1 MKAIW
6 WAATAEQPPQNDHTN
21 DARRDLESI
30 GFICLKGS
38 ELAAAV
44 RRSDAIDDLG
54 SDTPDKINI
63 SSVRYERDQKIREA
77 VKRRAGGKCEF
88 CGEPGFV
95 CSDGSRYL
103 ESHHIIALA
112 NDGADRMT
120 NVIALCPGDHRE
132 AHFGARR
139 VKLEK
144 EMIRKVRIAEEG
156 RDQAV

>member
-1 MKAIW
+1 MRGVPNNFATGSKEYDQFGLSDFLKKYAPRGRARSHFLVHDGKLYNMKAIW

-30 GFICLKGS
+30 GFIRLKGS

-77 VKRRAGGKCEF
+77 VKRRAGGN
-88 CGEPGFV
+88 V
-95 CSDGSRYL
+95 NSAANRGSFAPTVAAIWNL
-103 ESHHIIALA
+103 I
-112 NDGADRMT
+112 T
-120 NVIALCPGDHRE
+120 
-132 AHFGARR
+132 
-139 VKLEK
+139 
-144 EMIRKVRIAEEG
+144 
-156 RDQAV
+156 